1 VPIGSAS
8 RFRTSKL
15 SWEPGIQDKP
25 RKAEWE
31 RASGQG
37 DPHSMSIRAA
47 GGASGSGDPGLPR
60 EAQQDRVASAIYR
73 LVFASGLL
81 LGVWVGWSALRM
93 TYYTRSG
100 NW

>member
-1 VPIGSAS
+1 
-8 RFRTSKL
+8 
-15 SWEPGIQDKP
+15 
-25 RKAEWE
+25 
-31 RASGQG
+31 
-37 DPHSMSIRAA
+37 MSIRAA